1 MIRHDYHIE
10 MFLAIC
16 ILESREREKKNTRT
30 KMTNGTS
37 IHTHT
42 QCENISFL
50 PIELQILFVQ
60 WKNLPTNEWGRCNKV
75 KESDRDRD
83 RAESS
88 GKECGTREERTQS
101 KCSDMNVFVGCGSD
115 SNSYSLYYTIDV
127 CPSRLSFRVRGRES
141 QSVCLLFYLTCDG
154 IENGG
159 S

>member
-1 MIRHDYHIE
+1 MLQSQWIRIADQINNKNTQRTREREGERERNPNKPKIVRLHKLIVTLVNIWKHFTICHWYWAFGLSWHFPLAFALVSMIRHDYHIE

-16 ILESREREKKNTRT
+16 ILGSRERT

-75 KESDRDRD
+75 
-83 RAESS
+83 
-88 GKECGTREERTQS
+88 REW
-101 KCSDMNVFVGCGSD
+101 
-115 SNSYSLYYTIDV
+115 
-127 CPSRLSFRVRGRES
+127 
-141 QSVCLLFYLTCDG
+141 
-154 IENGG
+154 
-159 S
+159 

>member
-1 MIRHDYHIE
+1 
-10 MFLAIC
+10 
-16 ILESREREKKNTRT
+16 
-30 KMTNGTS
+30 MTNGTS